1 MTTLHHNFRSMA
13 SDVTIDIAGP
23 RFDVSEKVAEAIE
36 VFTSIESSCTR
47 FDPTSPLMRANSDSN
62 RWHSLPSIA
71 TDLIKTAYEAYQL
84 THGVFDPRILGDL
97 LRNGYDNNLHFDST
111 NALKN
116 EILSHSPKS
125 TESTTR
131 KFSDWH
137 PEFKASEVLLGEL
150 PIDLGGIGKGFA
162 VQRAMEILQD
172 CADGVLINAGGDI
185 AAEGFSEDGEVWRIG
200 IENPWNPEGDSLLV
214 VELADA
220 SIATSSIR
228 LRSWLQNGR
237 LTHHLIDPTTGSP
250 GGFGLMAVST
260 VAPSTIWAEVWS
272 KTLFLKGLTK
282 IEEYANQIA
291 IAAAWID
298 ESGNIVTNTAFQ
310 DQTIWG
316 VMRAPREN

>member
-1 MTTLHHNFRSMA
+1 MA

-23 RFDVSEKVAEAIE
+23 RFDVNEKIKDAIE
-36 VFTSIESSCTR
+36 IFTSIESSCTR
-47 FDPTSPLMRANSDSN
+47 FDSTSPLMRANSESN
-62 RWHSLPSIA
+62 RWHSLPSI
-71 TDLIKTAYEAYQL
+71 TIDLIKMAYEAYQL

-97 LRNGYDNNLHFDST
+97 LRNGYDNNQHFVSI

-116 EILSHSPKS
+116 EIPSDSPKS
-125 TESTTR
+125 TESTIR
-131 KFSDWH
+131 KLSDWQ
-137 PEFKASEVLLGEL
+137 PEFKANEVLLGEL
-150 PIDLGGIGKGFA
+150 PMDLGGIGKGFA

-185 AAEGFSEDGEVWRIG
+185 AAEGFGEDGEVWRIG

-214 VELADA
+214 VELTDA

-250 GGFGLMAVST
+250 GGLGLMAVSAI
-260 VAPSTIWAEVWS
+260 APSTTWAEVWS
-272 KTLFLKGLTK
+272 KTLFLKGLTE

-298 ESGNIVTNTAFQ
+298 ESGNVVTNTAFR

-316 VMRAPREN
+316 VTRAPGWAPSGSNRRPTD